1 MKDKEKWKSKVL
13 INSNFDSS
21 EENSE
26 FCVWNGRWLNI
37 KTFNF
42 IILERTKSAKEK
54 LTGKWNICVC
64 VYLFLKKDWCQM
76 IFKELSLGFI
86 ILLLTSFIF
95 EIIHL
100 SSCWKSLW
108 NWKFHFVYFVKKVLV
123 LRLPKSNKIL
133 I

>member
-54 LTGKWNICVC
+54 LIGKVIFVF
-64 VYLFLKKDWCQM
+64 VSIF
-76 IFKELSLGFI
+76 FKE
-86 ILLLTSFIF
+86 
-95 EIIHL
+95 
-100 SSCWKSLW
+100 
-108 NWKFHFVYFVKKVLV
+108 
-123 LRLPKSNKIL
+123 RLMSNDF
-133 I
+133 